1 VQLNELVLSGH
12 SWSGNERNCC
22 FLNLGGSG
30 VSRFA
35 NISAAAGLDLS
46 GDGRALATTDWDQ
59 DGDLD
64 LWLTNRT
71 GPRVQMLRN
80 DSDAGHHFLAV
91 RLEGNGRT
99 TNRDAIGARVEV
111 VLSEQLSGG
120 RHDQENPK
128 SKIRNPKSIK
138 TLRAGEGYLSQ
149 SGKWIHFGL
158 GSATDVEKV
167 IVRWPDGGI
176 QEFAEIESDRHY
188 RIAQG
193 VETAKKWTVLR
204 PAIELTPASEPE
216 SCAGTQANLS
226 LSSPMPL
233 PSLNYETFDGEK
245 ASLRDLRGRPVV
257 VCLWASWCAP
267 CRVELAEL
275 AKREDEIRAAGL
287 EVVALSVDGL
297 GDDRTRPGAARQAL
311 ANSKFPFRTGRATT
325 ELVDKIHIAH
335 QNLFNRPQDLPVP
348 TSLLIDPEGRLAA
361 VYRGRVEVER
371 LVADTETLSRP
382 NAGSQFAGR
391 WISRA
396 PEQTLSLLVGE
407 LFSRGYTSEAIEY
420 MTDNNVRL
428 RAEKDYEKL
437 LNKAATEHM
446 KQDETRTACVLF
458 QEALDLNPDY
468 LPSLNNLAWIM
479 ATDSDESMRDG
490 AKAVEYARRAVAV
503 AANREPD
510 VIGTLAASYA
520 EAGRFEEAVATAED
534 AIRLAH
540 EMGADG
546 IGQGLRKE
554 IALYRNGKPV
564 RME

>member
-1 VQLNELVLSGH
+1 MVLSGH

-30 VSRFA
+30 ASRFA
-35 NISAAAGLDLS
+35 NISAAAGLDLI

-80 DSDAGHHFLAV
+80 DSSTGHHFLAV

-99 TNRDAIGARVEV
+99 SNRDAIGARVEV

-120 RHDQENPK
+120 RYDQENPK

-158 GSATDVEKV
+158 GSATEVEKV

-176 QEFAEIESDRHY
+176 QEYTDIVSDRFY
-188 RIAQG
+188 RIVQDVEMAQMWS
-193 VETAKKWTVLR
+193 VRR
-204 PAIELTPASEPE
+204 PAVALTSTSVSAP
-216 SCAGTQANLS
+216 CAGAQANLA

-245 ASLRDLRGRPVV
+245 ALLRDLRGRPVV

-267 CRVELAEL
+267 CLVELAEL
-275 AKREDEIRAAGL
+275 AKRENEIRAAGL
-287 EVVALSVDGL
+287 EVLALSVDGL
-297 GDDRTRPGAARQAL
+297 GDGKTKPGAARQAL

-325 ELVDKIHIAH
+325 ELVDKMHIAH

-371 LVADTETLSRP
+371 LVADTETLSQP
-382 NAGSQFAGR
+382 NAGPQFAGR
-391 WISRA
+391 WISRT

-420 MTDNNVRL
+420 MTDNDVRL
-428 RAEKDYEKL
+428 REEKDYEKL

-446 KQDETRTACVLF
+446 KQDEMRTASILF

-479 ATDSDESMRDG
+479 ATDSDESLRDG
-490 AKAVEYARRAVAV
+490 AKAVEYAQRAVAV
-503 AANREPD
+503 AGNREPD

-520 EAGRFEEAVATAED
+520 EAGRFEEAVATAEQ

-540 EMGADG
+540 EMGADR
-546 IGQGLRKE
+546 IGEGLRKE
-554 IALYRNGKPV
+554 IALYWNGQPV